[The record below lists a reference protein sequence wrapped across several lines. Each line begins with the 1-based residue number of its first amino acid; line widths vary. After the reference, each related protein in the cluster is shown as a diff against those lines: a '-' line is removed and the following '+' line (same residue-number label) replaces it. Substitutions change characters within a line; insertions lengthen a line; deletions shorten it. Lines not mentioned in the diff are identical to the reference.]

1 VTTQDSHLVVVHAYS
16 QPHEAHL
23 AQSALEAAGIRSTLA
38 DDHIVATNWLW
49 SNAVGGVKV
58 LVSSRDLTAAQAVL
72 AVPADVDE
80 GAIPGTSQGPADET
94 SCPRCGSRD
103 LRPFTAGR
111 RLSVL
116 SWILAGLPL
125 FPVRRRM
132 RCEGCGKQFRLP
144 PSSAR

>member
-1 VTTQDSHLVVVHAYS
+1 MMQDPSLVVVRAYS
-16 QPHEAHL
+16 QPHEAYL

-58 LVSSRDLTAAQAVL
+58 LVASEDTAAAKAVL
-72 AVPADVDE
+72 DVPAEVDA
-80 GAIPGTSQGPADET
+80 GAIPESSRLTDVDG
-94 SCPRCGSRD
+94 CPRCGSRD
-103 LRPFTAGR
+103 VRPFTAGR